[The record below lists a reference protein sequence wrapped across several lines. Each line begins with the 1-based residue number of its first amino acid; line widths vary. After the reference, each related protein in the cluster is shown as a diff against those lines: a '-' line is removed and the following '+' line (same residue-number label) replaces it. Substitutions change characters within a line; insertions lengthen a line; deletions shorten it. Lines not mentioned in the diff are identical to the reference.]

1 MAAFITYD
9 DRPPINLDLVRYIE
23 LDKDSTRNNRIT
35 FFYEDDSWMRW
46 EFDTA
51 EERDY
56 VFEWLPIQKITPKYI
71 PITPKEST

>member
-35 FFYEDDSWMRW
+35 FFYEDDSWVRW

-56 VFEWLPIQKITPKYI
+56 VFAHLPVAEVAPLYP
-71 PITPKEST
+71 PITPKETA

>member
-35 FFYEDDSWMRW
+35 FFYEDDSWVRW

-56 VFEWLPIQKITPKYI
+56 VFERLPIQKITPKYI
-71 PITPKEST
+71 PLTPEKPA